1 MIKHFTIPRE
11 LVDQVD
17 DMTVTLK
24 IPLKDDNK
32 EFYVFLD
39 RKFVD
44 NLNNTTD
51 LDFVWFDTGEPLNN
65 RLVEP
70 GQEVK
75 RNSPKLPNLTTEQ
88 LLELIEHRKDLVEI
102 QNECNNPERFTSS
115 IDPDLVIKTS
125 VRNQRDY
132 LKEGQIKRE
141 TGEDKKVFYC
151 TILMNV
157 QDAQHNARN
166 RFAINTTTDLVDIDL
181 ENKKV
186 QFTGKSYETVRV
198 SFIKK
203 EFLPDPPTIAVL
215 DPAKIAEQTG
225 KSAEEIMTHTFI
237 YIKDLQ
243 RLLENP
249 DELQKELDA
258 GEKRAEKT
266 KEFLKAK
273 NEEKKKQ
280 WLEDRD
286 DR

>member
-1 MIKHFTIPRE
+1 MIKHFMIPRE
-11 LVDQVD
+11 LINQVD

-24 IPLKDDNK
+24 IPLKDENK
-32 EFYVFLD
+32 DFYIFLD

-44 NLNNTTD
+44 NLDNTTD

-65 RLVEP
+65 RLVEA
-70 GQEVK
+70 GQEVN
-75 RNSPKLPNLTTEQ
+75 RTNPKIPNLTAEQ
-88 LLELIEHRKDLVEI
+88 LLELIEQRKTFADI
-102 QNECNNPERFTSS
+102 QKECNNPERFTSS
-115 IDPDLVIKTS
+115 IDPNLVIKTS

-132 LKEGQIKRE
+132 LREGQIKRE

-151 TILMNV
+151 TVLMNV

-166 RFAINTTTDLVDIDL
+166 RIAITTTTDLVDIDL
-181 ENKKV
+181 ENKSVK
-186 QFTGKSYETVRV
+186 FTGKSYETVRV
-198 SFIKK
+198 TFIKK

-215 DPAKIAEQTG
+215 DPRKIAEQTG

-258 GEKRAEKT
+258 GEKRTEKT

-273 NEEKKKQ
+273 NEERKKQ